1 MAIEALGSTVGEGV
15 KGHGHIG
22 LLPRVSLR
30 QIWAAVRASVIA
42 QQEHLLLWVPMFLIA
57 GNWTYFQLRDE
68 PSTWLTFVLALIALA
83 LLFTRQRNVLLFLFG
98 ISLLGF
104 CATKFREEM
113 VATPM
118 LRGPTSGV
126 IVSGYVA
133 DFTTTKNGARMLV
146 ISVAEAVGIPDG
158 EQPQSIRIFSDK
170 SGDLQIGDYVSF
182 EAYLSPL
189 PRPVEPGGFDY
200 ARMQYFS
207 SIGAGGRM
215 IGAPFVEQRSV
226 PWTYEYRRIFRTLRA
241 AISTR
246 ITAVI
251 PGAVGHLADSMVSG
265 ERSGIPGD
273 MNTSLQISGLAH
285 IISISGLHM
294 TLVAGG
300 VFWAVRAL
308 LALIPYF
315 ALRWPIKKIAAVAAL
330 FVGLIYTLLA
340 DSGSA
345 TQRSYLMI
353 AVMFFAVLVDRP
365 AISLRN
371 LAIAAII
378 ILLVTPEES
387 VGASFQMSFLAVMGL
402 ASFSKWWNAR
412 EADRPKDQKNF
423 ALTWAGRFKRIVI
436 ISGLTTL
443 VAGGTSTIAA
453 VYHFD
458 RLSPYSVIANGLSL
472 PVSEALVMPPALIAV
487 LLMPFGLEY
496 YPLKVMEFGLWAT
509 MKVSDWT
516 ASLPAANLLVAKP
529 NVVGIVM
536 IALAAGIV
544 AVGTG
549 RFRWAGLGL
558 AVLGLVVSTFSARP
572 AVLVEDRAA
581 TVAVQDE
588 SGNYVF
594 ASGSKNKFA
603 SGKWLQGNGE
613 TTGLIDAEARP
624 GWDCTS
630 GDCFT
635 DLAPMSISYLH
646 EKSGQDPYCPPTQII
661 IADYP
666 LHHACREAR
675 LVIDRFDVWRKGAHA
690 ISFSNGR
697 YSVTTARDEQ
707 GNRPWAYDS
716 RKGIGGKPR
725 APRSVWP
732 SSTAFAQ

>member
-1 MAIEALGSTVGEGV
+1 MAIDALGSTVDKGV
-15 KGHGHIG
+15 KGRQLEA
-22 LLPRVSLR
+22 LLSKVGARKF
-30 QIWAAVRASVIA
+30 AAARASLSI
-42 QQEHLLLWVPMFLIA
+42 QQEQLLLWVPIFLIV
-57 GNWTYFQLRDE
+57 GNWSYFQLRDE
-68 PSTWLTFVLALIALA
+68 PTLLLTAAIALIAIA
-83 LLFTRQRNVLLFLFG
+83 LLFMRQKSILFFLIG
-98 ISLLGF
+98 ISLIGF
-104 CATKFREEM
+104 CATKLREEM

-126 IVSGYVA
+126 KASGYLA
-133 DFTTTKNGARMLV
+133 DFSTTKNGARMLV
-146 ISVAEAVGIPDG
+146 VAIDNSVGIPDG
-158 EQPQSIRIFSDK
+158 EHPKSIRIFSDK
-170 SGDLQIGDYVSF
+170 SGDLQIGDYISF
-182 EAYLSPL
+182 EAYLAPL

-200 ARMQYFS
+200 ARMQYFA

-215 IGAPFVEQRSV
+215 IGAPLREVRPV
-226 PWTYEYRRIFRTLRA
+226 PWAYEYRRLFRRLRA
-241 AISTR
+241 SISTR

-294 TLVAGG
+294 SLVAGG

-308 LALIPYF
+308 LALVPYF
-315 ALRWPIKKIAAVAAL
+315 ALRWPIKKIAAVVAL
-330 FVGLIYTLLA
+330 AVGLIYTLLA

-402 ASFSKWWNAR
+402 ASFSTWWNAR
-412 EADRPKDQKNF
+412 EKPKEQEQKGI
-423 ALTWAGRFKRIVI
+423 ALNWLGKLKRVLIV
-436 ISGLTTL
+436 SSLTTL

-536 IALAAGIV
+536 IALAAGII
-544 AVGTG
+544 AVGVG
-549 RFRWAGLGL
+549 GLRWVGLGL
-558 AVLGLVVSTFSARP
+558 AALGLVVATFNARP
-572 AVLVEDRAA
+572 DVLVEDRAA
-581 TVAVQDE
+581 TVAVQDA

-594 ASGSKNKFA
+594 STGSKNKFA

-624 GWDCTS
+624 GWDCS
-630 GDCFT
+630 AGDCFT
-635 DLAPMSISYLH
+635 DLGAMSIAYLH
-646 EKSGQDPYCPPTQII
+646 EKSGQGVYCPPTQII

-666 LHHACREAR
+666 LHFACREAKV
-675 LVIDRFDVWRKGAHA
+675 VIDRFDVWRKGAHA
-690 ISFSNGR
+690 ITFNNGR
-697 YSVTTARDEQ
+697 YIVTTARDEQ
-707 GNRPWAYDS
+707 GTRPWAYDS
-716 RKGIGGKPR
+716 RKSIGAKPR
-725 APRSVWP
+725 APSAISP
-732 SSTAFAQ
+732 SSTAPAQ